1 MSSGLD
7 YCNTHDKS
15 NFQILEFIKLFWNE
29 PGLKRSIDK
38 IYEIVVFSLFSALID
53 CLEIKVTIEAD
64 TSKNNLLDEFS
75 DFAERVIGLSKE
87 RSKVTVNAKINR
99 IGVTNAADR
108 GLDMWANFGLAI
120 QIKHLSLTE
129 ELAENIVSSVSS
141 DRIVIVCKDSEE
153 KIISLLTQIGWK
165 SKIQSVI
172 TENDLIVWYEKALRG
187 TFSNEI
193 GDKILSILYDEIL
206 MEFPAT
212 NKNDFNDFK
221 HSRGYDSISLNG
233 IWAASK

>member
-1 MSSGLD
+1 M
-7 YCNTHDKS
+7 
-15 NFQILEFIKLFWNE
+15 
-29 PGLKRSIDK
+29 
-38 IYEIVVFSLFSALID
+38 
-53 CLEIKVTIEAD
+53 
-64 TSKNNLLDEFS
+64 
-75 DFAERVIGLSKE
+75 
-87 RSKVTVNAKINR
+87 
-99 IGVTNAADR
+99 
-108 GLDMWANFGLAI
+108 
-120 QIKHLSLTE
+120 TE

-153 KIISLLTQIGWK
+153 KLIISLLTQIGWK